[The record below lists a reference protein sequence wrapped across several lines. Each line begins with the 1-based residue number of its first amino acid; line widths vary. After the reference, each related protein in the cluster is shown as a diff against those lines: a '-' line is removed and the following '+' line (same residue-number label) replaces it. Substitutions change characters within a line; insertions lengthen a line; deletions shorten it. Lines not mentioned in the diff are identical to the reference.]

1 MNSNSLVDW
10 LEYINLNRSE
20 EGQFGLKRLEPIKNI
35 VLDSPIA
42 KKVVVIGGTNGKGT
56 AAEFLNNLLLKSN
69 FKVGLYTSPHLF
81 KFNERIRIN
90 GLPLSDLEII
100 KAFKAIEEIKGGV
113 RLTYFDYATIAAF
126 IIFKKNSI
134 DVAIL
139 EIGLGG
145 KYDPV
150 NLLDPDISIL
160 TNVELD
166 HQKWLG
172 NTREEIGEEKSEIF
186 REGKTIIMGATE
198 MPETVLQ
205 KAQGLNSKTLQLG
218 LDFFEDEIKS
228 NNLNKESAACSV
240 AAYKEITDRQVDYKE
255 ILEKTTLLGRCD
267 VNGKFILDVSHNLA
281 SVQNLVSFI
290 NKEFKGKS
298 IKAIVGLMQDKDITG
313 IIKEI
318 KHVILE
324 WYACSPDIDR
334 AMPSADLKE
343 LILNETH
350 GKVEAFESVDLA
362 IKEAIKEDDIDMVL
376 VFGSFFTVS
385 EAYESLSKLKQIDL

>member
-90 GLPLSDLEII
+90 GLPLSDIEII

-126 IIFKKNSI
+126 IIFKKNCI

-172 NTREEIGEEKSEIF
+172 NTREEIGEEKSAIF

-218 LDFFEDEIKS
+218 LDFFEDEIKI

-362 IKEAIKEDDIDMVL
+362 IKEAIKEDDTDMVI

>member
-20 EGQFGLKRLEPIKNI
+20 ESQFGLKRLEPIKNI

-42 KKVVVIGGTNGKGT
+42 KKVVLIGGTNGKGT
-56 AAEFLNNLLLKSN
+56 TAEFLNNLLLQSD
-69 FKVGLYTSPHLF
+69 FKIGLYTSPHLF

-90 GLPLSDLEII
+90 ALPVPDVDII
-100 KAFKAIEEIKGGV
+100 NAFKEIEEIKGDV

-126 IIFKKNSI
+126 ILFKENSI

-145 KYDPV
+145 RHDPV

-172 NTREEIGEEKSEIF
+172 NTREEIGEEKSAIF

-205 KAQGLNSKTLQLG
+205 KAKGLNSKTLQLG
-218 LDFFEDEIKS
+218 LDFFEDEIKI
-228 NNLNKESAACSV
+228 NNLNKQSAACSL

-267 VNGKFILDVSHNLA
+267 VKGKFILDVSHNLA

-290 NKEFKGKS
+290 NKEFEGKS
-298 IKAIVGLMQDKDITG
+298 IKAIVGLMKDKDIAG

-318 KHVILE
+318 KHVISE

-334 AMPSADLKE
+334 AMPSANLKE

-350 GKVEAFESVDLA
+350 GKAEAFASVDLA
-362 IKEAIKEDDIDMVL
+362 VKEAIKEDDSDIVV

>member
-20 EGQFGLKRLEPIKNI
+20 EGQFGLKRLEPIKDLI
-35 VLDSPIA
+35 LKSPIA

-56 AAEFLNNLLLKSN
+56 TAEFLNNLLLESN

-81 KFNERIRIN
+81 NFNERIRIN
-90 GLPLSDLEII
+90 GLPVSDIEII
-100 KAFKAIEEIKGGV
+100 ETFKEIEEIKGGI
-113 RLTYFDYATIAAF
+113 RLTYFDFATIAAF
-126 IIFKKNSI
+126 ILFKKNLI

-172 NTREEIGEEKSEIF
+172 STREEIGEEKSAIF
-186 REGKTIIMGATE
+186 REGKTIIMGANE
-198 MPETVLQ
+198 MPSSVLQ
-205 KAQGLNSKTLQLG
+205 KVKGLNSKTLQLG
-218 LDFFEDEIKS
+218 IDFFEDEINS
-228 NNLNKESAACSV
+228 NNLNQESAACSV
-240 AAYKEITDRQVDYKE
+240 AAFKEITVRQLNFKE
-255 ILEKTTLLGRCD
+255 ILEKTSLLGRCD
-267 VNGKFILDVSHNLA
+267 VKGKFILDVSHNPA
-281 SVQNLVSFI
+281 SVGNLVSFI
-290 NKEFKGKS
+290 NKEFKGRS
-298 IKAIVGLMQDKDITG
+298 IKAIVGLMKDKDITG

-318 KHVILE
+318 KHIISE

-334 AMPSADLKE
+334 AMPSNDLKE
-343 LILNETH
+343 LILDETNS
-350 GKVEAFESVDLA
+350 KTEAFESVDLA
-362 IKEAIKEDDIDMVL
+362 IREAIKEDSTDMVI

-385 EAYESLSKLKQIDL
+385 EAYKSLSKLKQIDL

>member
-20 EGQFGLKRLEPIKNI
+20 ESKFGLKRLEPIKNI
-35 VLDSPIA
+35 ILDSPIA
-42 KKVVVIGGTNGKGT
+42 KQVVVIGGTNGKGT
-56 AAEFLNNLLLKSN
+56 TAEFLNNLLLQSD

-81 KFNERIRIN
+81 NFNERIRIN
-90 GLPLSDLEII
+90 GLPVSDLDII
-100 KAFKAIEEIKGGV
+100 NAFREIEEIKGDV

-126 IIFKKNSI
+126 ILFKMNSI

-145 KYDPV
+145 RYDPV
-150 NLLDPDISIL
+150 NLLDSDISIL

-172 NTREEIGEEKSEIF
+172 NTREEIGEEKSAIF
-186 REGKTIIMGATE
+186 REGKTIIMGTAE

-205 KAQGLNSKTLQLG
+205 KAKGLNSKTLQLG
-218 LDFFEDEIKS
+218 LDFFVDEINT

-240 AAYKEITDRQVDYKE
+240 AAYKEITDKQINYKE
-255 ILEKTTLLGRCD
+255 ILENTSLLGRCD
-267 VNGKFILDVSHNLA
+267 VKGKFILDVSHNLA

-290 NKEFKGKS
+290 NKECKGKS

-313 IIKEI
+313 IIKVI
-318 KHVILE
+318 KDVISE

-343 LILNETH
+343 LILQETLN
-350 GKVEAFESVDLA
+350 KAEAFKSVDLA
-362 IKEAIKEDDIDMVL
+362 VKEAVKEDSTDIVI

>member
-20 EGQFGLKRLEPIKNI
+20 ESKFGLKRLEPIKNI
-35 VLDSPIA
+35 ILDSPIA
-42 KKVVVIGGTNGKGT
+42 KQVVVIGGTNGKGT
-56 AAEFLNNLLLKSN
+56 TAEFLNNLLLQSD

-81 KFNERIRIN
+81 NFNERIRIN
-90 GLPLSDLEII
+90 GLPVSDLDII
-100 KAFKAIEEIKGGV
+100 NAFRKIEEIKGDV

-126 IIFKKNSI
+126 ILFKKNSI

-145 KYDPV
+145 RYDPV
-150 NLLDPDISIL
+150 NLLDSDISIL

-172 NTREEIGEEKSEIF
+172 NTREEIGEEKSAIF
-186 REGKTIIMGATE
+186 REGKTIIMGAVE

-205 KAQGLNSKTLQLG
+205 KAEGLNSKTLQLG
-218 LDFFEDEIKS
+218 LDFFEDEINT

-240 AAYKEITDRQVDYKE
+240 AAYKEITDKQINYKE
-255 ILEKTTLLGRCD
+255 ILENTSLLGRCD
-267 VNGKFILDVSHNLA
+267 VKGKFILDVSHNLA

-290 NKEFKGKS
+290 NKECKGKS

-313 IIKEI
+313 IIKVI
-318 KHVILE
+318 KDVISE

-334 AMPSADLKE
+334 AMPSTDLKE
-343 LILNETH
+343 LILQETLN
-350 GKVEAFESVDLA
+350 KAEAFKSVDLA
-362 IKEAIKEDDIDMVL
+362 VKEAVKEDSTDIVI

>member
-35 VLDSPIA
+35 ILDSPIA
-42 KKVVVIGGTNGKGT
+42 KQVVVIGGTNGKGT
-56 AAEFLNNLLLKSN
+56 AAEFLNNLLLQSD

-81 KFNERIRIN
+81 NFNERIRIN
-90 GLPLSDLEII
+90 GLPVSDLDII
-100 KAFKAIEEIKGGV
+100 NAFREIEEIKGDV

-126 IIFKKNSI
+126 ILFKKNSI
-134 DVAIL
+134 HVAIL

-145 KYDPV
+145 RYDPV
-150 NLLDPDISIL
+150 NLLDSDISIL

-172 NTREEIGEEKSEIF
+172 NTREEIGEEKSAIF
-186 REGKTIIMGATE
+186 REGKTIIMGAVE
-198 MPETVLQ
+198 MPVTVLQ
-205 KAQGLNSKTLQLG
+205 KAKGLNSKTLQLG
-218 LDFFEDEIKS
+218 LDFFVDEINT

-240 AAYKEITDRQVDYKE
+240 AAYKEITDKQINYKE
-255 ILEKTTLLGRCD
+255 ILENTSLLGRCD
-267 VNGKFILDVSHNLA
+267 VKGKFILDVSHNLA

-290 NKEFKGKS
+290 NKECKGKS

-313 IIKEI
+313 IIKVI
-318 KHVILE
+318 KDVISE

-334 AMPSADLKE
+334 AMPSTDLKE
-343 LILNETH
+343 LILQETLN
-350 GKVEAFESVDLA
+350 KVEAFKSVDLA
-362 IKEAIKEDDIDMVL
+362 VKEAVKEDSTDIVI

>member
-205 KAQGLNSKTLQLG
+205 RAQGLNSKTLQLG

-228 NNLNKESAACSV
+228 NNLNKKSAACSV

>member
-20 EGQFGLKRLEPIKNI
+20 ESKFGLQRLEPIKNI
-35 VLDSPIA
+35 ILDSPIA
-42 KKVVVIGGTNGKGT
+42 KQVVVIGGTNGKGT
-56 AAEFLNNLLLKSN
+56 TAEFLNNLLLQSD

-81 KFNERIRIN
+81 NFNERIRIN
-90 GLPLSDLEII
+90 GLPVSDLDII
-100 KAFKAIEEIKGGV
+100 NAFREIEEIKGDV

-126 IIFKKNSI
+126 ILFKKNSI

-145 KYDPV
+145 RYDPV
-150 NLLDPDISIL
+150 NLLDSDISIL

-172 NTREEIGEEKSEIF
+172 NTREEIGEEKSAIF
-186 REGKTIIMGATE
+186 REGKTIIMGAAE

-205 KAQGLNSKTLQLG
+205 KAKGLNSKTLQLG
-218 LDFFEDEIKS
+218 LDFFVDEINT

-240 AAYKEITDRQVDYKE
+240 AAYKEITDKQINYKE
-255 ILEKTTLLGRCD
+255 ILENTSLLGRCD
-267 VNGKFILDVSHNLA
+267 VKGKFILDVSHNLA

-290 NKEFKGKS
+290 NKECKGKS
-298 IKAIVGLMQDKDITG
+298 IKAIVGLMQDKDIIG
-313 IIKEI
+313 IIKVI
-318 KHVILE
+318 KDVISE

-343 LILNETH
+343 LILQETLN
-350 GKVEAFESVDLA
+350 KAEAFKSVDLA
-362 IKEAIKEDDIDMVL
+362 VKEAVKEDSTDIVI

>member
-100 KAFKAIEEIKGGV
+100 NAFKAIEEIKGGV

-281 SVQNLVSFI
+281 SVQNLISFM

-362 IKEAIKEDDIDMVL
+362 IKEAIKEDDTDMVI

>member
-20 EGQFGLKRLEPIKNI
+20 ESQFGLKRLEPIKNI

-56 AAEFLNNLLLKSN
+56 TAEFLNNLLLQSD

-81 KFNERIRIN
+81 NFNERIRIN
-90 GLPLSDLEII
+90 GLPVSDTDII
-100 KAFKAIEEIKGGV
+100 KAFKEIKEIKGDV

-126 IIFKKNSI
+126 ILFKKNSI
-134 DVAIL
+134 DMAIL

-145 KYDPV
+145 RHDPV

-172 NTREEIGEEKSEIF
+172 NTREEIGEEKSAIF
-186 REGKTIIMGATE
+186 REGKTIIMGATK

-205 KAQGLNSKTLQLG
+205 KARGLNAKTLQLG
-218 LDFFEDEIKS
+218 LDFFEDEIKC
-228 NNLNKESAACSV
+228 NNLNKESAACSL
-240 AAYKEITDRQVDYKE
+240 AAYKEITDRKVDYKK

-267 VNGKFILDVSHNLA
+267 VKGKFILDVSHNRA

-298 IKAIVGLMQDKDITG
+298 IKAIVGLMKDKDIAG

-318 KHVILE
+318 KHVIFE

-334 AMPSADLKE
+334 AMPSANLKE

-350 GKVEAFESVDLA
+350 GKAEAFASVDLA
-362 IKEAIKEDDIDMVL
+362 VKEAIKEDDSDIVV

>member
-20 EGQFGLKRLEPIKNI
+20 EGQFGLKRLEPIKDLI
-35 VLDSPIA
+35 LKSPIA

-56 AAEFLNNLLLKSN
+56 TAEFLNNLLLESN

-81 KFNERIRIN
+81 NFNERIRIN
-90 GLPLSDLEII
+90 GLPVSDIEII
-100 KAFKAIEEIKGGV
+100 ETFKEIEEIKGDI
-113 RLTYFDYATIAAF
+113 RLTYFDFATIAAF
-126 IIFKKNSI
+126 ILFKKNLI

-172 NTREEIGEEKSEIF
+172 STREEIGEEKSAIF
-186 REGKTIIMGATE
+186 REGKTIIMGANE
-198 MPETVLQ
+198 MPSSVLQ
-205 KAQGLNSKTLQLG
+205 KVKGLNSKTLQLG
-218 LDFFEDEIKS
+218 IDFFEDEINS
-228 NNLNKESAACSV
+228 NNLNQESAACSV
-240 AAYKEITDRQVDYKE
+240 AAFKEITVRQLNFKE
-255 ILEKTTLLGRCD
+255 ILEKTSLLGRCD
-267 VNGKFILDVSHNLA
+267 VKGKFILDVSHNPA
-281 SVQNLVSFI
+281 SVGNLVSFI
-290 NKEFKGKS
+290 NKEFKGRS
-298 IKAIVGLMQDKDITG
+298 IKAIVGLMKDKDITG

-318 KHVILE
+318 KHIISE

-334 AMPSADLKE
+334 AMPSNDLKE
-343 LILNETH
+343 LILDETNS
-350 GKVEAFESVDLA
+350 KTEAFESVDLA
-362 IKEAIKEDDIDMVL
+362 IREAIKEDSTDMVI

-385 EAYESLSKLKQIDL
+385 EAYKSLSKLKQIDL

>member
-20 EGQFGLKRLEPIKNI
+20 ESKFGLKRLEPIKNI
-35 VLDSPIA
+35 ILDSPIA
-42 KKVVVIGGTNGKGT
+42 KQVVVIGGTNGKGT
-56 AAEFLNNLLLKSN
+56 TAEFLNNLLLKSD

-81 KFNERIRIN
+81 NFNERIRIN
-90 GLPLSDLEII
+90 GLPVSDLDII
-100 KAFKAIEEIKGGV
+100 NAFRKIEEIKGDV

-126 IIFKKNSI
+126 ILFKKNSI

-145 KYDPV
+145 RYDPV
-150 NLLDPDISIL
+150 NLLDSDISIL

-172 NTREEIGEEKSEIF
+172 NTREEIGEEKSAIF
-186 REGKTIIMGATE
+186 REGKTIIMGAAE

-205 KAQGLNSKTLQLG
+205 KAKGLNSKTLQLG
-218 LDFFEDEIKS
+218 LDFFVDEINT

-240 AAYKEITDRQVDYKE
+240 AAYKEITDKQINYKE
-255 ILEKTTLLGRCD
+255 ILENTSLLGRCD
-267 VNGKFILDVSHNLA
+267 VKGKFILDVSHNLA

-290 NKEFKGKS
+290 NKECKGKS

-313 IIKEI
+313 IIKVI
-318 KHVILE
+318 KDVISE

-334 AMPSADLKE
+334 AMPSTDLKE
-343 LILNETH
+343 LILQETLN
-350 GKVEAFESVDLA
+350 KAEAFKSVDLA
-362 IKEAIKEDDIDMVL
+362 VKEAVKEDSTDIVI

>member
-20 EGQFGLKRLEPIKNI
+20 ESKFGLQRLEPIKNI
-35 VLDSPIA
+35 ILDSPIA

-56 AAEFLNNLLLKSN
+56 TAEFLNNLLLQSD

-90 GLPLSDLEII
+90 GLPVSDLDII
-100 KAFKAIEEIKGGV
+100 NAFREIEEIKGDV

-126 IIFKKNSI
+126 ILFKKNSI
-134 DVAIL
+134 DVAVL

-145 KYDPV
+145 RYDPV
-150 NLLDPDISIL
+150 NLLEPDISIL

-186 REGKTIIMGATE
+186 REGKTIIMGTND
-198 MPETVLQ
+198 MPEIVVQ
-205 KAQGLNSKTLQLG
+205 KAKSLNSKTLQLG
-218 LDFFEDEIKS
+218 LDFFADEINT

-240 AAYKEITDRQVDYKE
+240 AAYKEITDKQINYKE
-255 ILEKTTLLGRCD
+255 ILENTSLLGRCD
-267 VNGKFILDVSHNLA
+267 VKGKFILDVSHNLA

-290 NKEFKGKS
+290 NKECKGKS
-298 IKAIVGLMQDKDITG
+298 IKAIVGLMQDKDIIG
-313 IIKEI
+313 IIKVI
-318 KHVILE
+318 KDVISE

-343 LILNETH
+343 LILKETLS
-350 GKVEAFESVDLA
+350 KAEAFESVDLA
-362 IKEAIKEDDIDMVL
+362 VKEAIKEDSTDIVI

>member
-20 EGQFGLKRLEPIKNI
+20 ESKFGLQRLEPIKNI
-35 VLDSPIA
+35 ILDSPIA
-42 KKVVVIGGTNGKGT
+42 KQVVVIGGTNGKGT
-56 AAEFLNNLLLKSN
+56 TAEFLNNLLLQSD

-81 KFNERIRIN
+81 NFNERIRIN
-90 GLPLSDLEII
+90 GLPVSDLDII
-100 KAFKAIEEIKGGV
+100 NAFREIEEIKGDV

-126 IIFKKNSI
+126 ILFKKNSI

-145 KYDPV
+145 RYDPV
-150 NLLDPDISIL
+150 NLLDSDISIL

-172 NTREEIGEEKSEIF
+172 NTREEIGEEKSAIF
-186 REGKTIIMGATE
+186 REGKTIIMGAAE

-205 KAQGLNSKTLQLG
+205 KAKGLNSKTLQLG
-218 LDFFEDEIKS
+218 LDFFVDEINT

-240 AAYKEITDRQVDYKE
+240 AAYKEITDKQINYKE
-255 ILEKTTLLGRCD
+255 ILENTSLLGRCD
-267 VNGKFILDVSHNLA
+267 VKGKFILDVSHNLA

-290 NKEFKGKS
+290 NKECKGKS

-313 IIKEI
+313 IIKVI
-318 KHVILE
+318 KDVISE

-334 AMPSADLKE
+334 AMPSTDLKE
-343 LILNETH
+343 LILQETLN
-350 GKVEAFESVDLA
+350 KAEAFKSVDLA
-362 IKEAIKEDDIDMVL
+362 VKEAVKEDSTDIVI

>member
-20 EGQFGLKRLEPIKNI
+20 ESKFGLKRLEPIKNI
-35 VLDSPIA
+35 ILDSPIA
-42 KKVVVIGGTNGKGT
+42 KQVVVIGGTNGKGT
-56 AAEFLNNLLLKSN
+56 TAEFLNNLLLQSD

-81 KFNERIRIN
+81 NFNERIRIN
-90 GLPLSDLEII
+90 GLPVSDLDII
-100 KAFKAIEEIKGGV
+100 NAFREIEEIKGDV

-126 IIFKKNSI
+126 ILFKKNSI

-145 KYDPV
+145 RYDPV
-150 NLLDPDISIL
+150 NLLDSDISIL

-172 NTREEIGEEKSEIF
+172 NTREEIGEEKSAIF
-186 REGKTIIMGATE
+186 REGKTIIMGAAE

-205 KAQGLNSKTLQLG
+205 KAKGLNSKTLQLG
-218 LDFFEDEIKS
+218 LDFFVDEINT

-240 AAYKEITDRQVDYKE
+240 AAYKEITDKQINYKE
-255 ILEKTTLLGRCD
+255 ILENTSLLGRCD
-267 VNGKFILDVSHNLA
+267 VKGKFILDVSHNLA

-290 NKEFKGKS
+290 NKECKGKS
-298 IKAIVGLMQDKDITG
+298 IKAIVGLMQDKDIIG
-313 IIKEI
+313 IIKVI
-318 KHVILE
+318 KDVISE

-343 LILNETH
+343 LILQETLN
-350 GKVEAFESVDLA
+350 KAEAFKSVDLA
-362 IKEAIKEDDIDMVL
+362 VKEAVKEDSTDIVI

>member
-100 KAFKAIEEIKGGV
+100 KAFKVIEEIKGGV

-362 IKEAIKEDDIDMVL
+362 IKEAIKEDDTDMVI

>member
-20 EGQFGLKRLEPIKNI
+20 ESKFGLKRLEPIKNI
-35 VLDSPIA
+35 ILDSPIA
-42 KKVVVIGGTNGKGT
+42 KQVVVIGGTNGKGT
-56 AAEFLNNLLLKSN
+56 TAEFLNNLLLQSD

-81 KFNERIRIN
+81 NFNERIRIN
-90 GLPLSDLEII
+90 GLPVSDLDII
-100 KAFKAIEEIKGGV
+100 NAFREIEEIKGDV

-126 IIFKKNSI
+126 ILFKKKSI

-145 KYDPV
+145 RYDPV
-150 NLLDPDISIL
+150 NLLDSDISIL

-172 NTREEIGEEKSEIF
+172 NTREEIGEEKSAIF
-186 REGKTIIMGATE
+186 REGKTIIMGAAE

-205 KAQGLNSKTLQLG
+205 KAKGLNSKTLQLG
-218 LDFFEDEIKS
+218 LDFFVDEINT

-240 AAYKEITDRQVDYKE
+240 AAYKEI
-255 ILEKTTLLGRCD
+255 LENTNLLGRCD
-267 VNGKFILDVSHNLA
+267 VKGKFILDVSHNLA

-290 NKEFKGKS
+290 NKECKGKS

-313 IIKEI
+313 IIKVI
-318 KHVILE
+318 KDVISE

-334 AMPSADLKE
+334 AMPSTDLKE
-343 LILNETH
+343 LILQETLN
-350 GKVEAFESVDLA
+350 KAEAFKSVDLA
-362 IKEAIKEDDIDMVL
+362 VKEAVKEDSTDIVI

>member
-20 EGQFGLKRLEPIKNI
+20 EGQFGLTRLEPIKNI
-35 VLDSPIA
+35 ILDSPIA

-56 AAEFLNNLLLKSN
+56 TAEFLNNLLLQSD

-81 KFNERIRIN
+81 NFNERIRIN
-90 GLPLSDLEII
+90 GLPVSDLDII
-100 KAFKAIEEIKGGV
+100 NAFREIEEIKEDV

-126 IIFKKNSI
+126 ILFKKNSI

-145 KYDPV
+145 RYDPV
-150 NLLDPDISIL
+150 NLLDSDISIL

-172 NTREEIGEEKSEIF
+172 NTREEIGEEKSAIF
-186 REGKTIIMGATE
+186 REGKTIIMGAAE

-205 KAQGLNSKTLQLG
+205 KAKGLNSKTLQLG
-218 LDFFEDEIKS
+218 LDFFVDEINT

-240 AAYKEITDRQVDYKE
+240 AAYKEITDKQINYKE
-255 ILEKTTLLGRCD
+255 ILENTSLLGRCD
-267 VNGKFILDVSHNLA
+267 VKGKFILDVSHNLA

-290 NKEFKGKS
+290 NKECKGKS
-298 IKAIVGLMQDKDITG
+298 IKAIVGLMQDKDIIG
-313 IIKEI
+313 IIKVI
-318 KHVILE
+318 KDVISE

-343 LILNETH
+343 LILQETLN
-350 GKVEAFESVDLA
+350 KAEAFKSVDLA
-362 IKEAIKEDDIDMVL
+362 VKEAVKEDSTDIVI